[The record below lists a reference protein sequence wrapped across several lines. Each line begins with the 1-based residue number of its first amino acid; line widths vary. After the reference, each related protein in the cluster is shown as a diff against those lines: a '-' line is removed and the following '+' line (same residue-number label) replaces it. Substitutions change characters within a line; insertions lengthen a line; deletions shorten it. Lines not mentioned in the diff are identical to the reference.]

1 MGRVL
6 SEVEVDVHNALNVFI
21 WTLFLK
27 DTDQYFVKASPVSPG
42 DYLELLAGVN
52 RLGGLSV
59 CPGRDCGSMHFSD
72 TSVCYPLR
80 VGGRR
85 PINEELA
92 KAGWYS
98 PLFN

>member
-52 RLGGLSV
+52 RLGGSQSALDV
-59 CPGRDCGSMHFSD
+59 IVAACILVIPPFVIHCEWEAADR
-72 TSVCYPLR
+72 
-80 VGGRR
+80 
-85 PINEELA
+85 
-92 KAGWYS
+92 
-98 PLFN
+98 